1 MIRFEK
7 VFLAYGDRTVLR
19 DVTLQVPPGGRV
31 ALMGPSGCGKTSLLQ
46 LAAGLKKP
54 TSGQVISHARRPA
67 YAFQEPRLLPRLTVA
82 QNVNAVL
89 SDGPATMEK
98 AMAALEA
105 VGLREAA
112 DRLPHQLSGGM
123 AQRVNL
129 ARALAYEGD
138 LLLLDEPLKE
148 LDEARQDDI
157 LSLLRDHTAG
167 RTLLVTTHDPHVARV
182 LAERVFL
189 WRDGTFVRT
198 K

>member
-1 MIRFEK
+1 MIRFEN
-7 VFLAYGDRTVLR
+7 VSLAYDGRTVLR
-19 DVTLQVPPGGRV
+19 DVTLHIRPGDRV

-54 TSGQVISHARRPA
+54 SSGLVSSNAKRLA

-89 SDGPATMEK
+89 SDGPDTMPK
-98 AMAALEA
+98 ALRALDA
-105 VGLREAA
+105 VGLKEAA
-112 DRLPHQLSGGM
+112 DKLPYQLSGGM
-123 AQRVNL
+123 AQRANL

-148 LDEARQDDI
+148 LDEARRDHV
-157 LSLLRDHTAG
+157 LALLRTHAAG
-167 RTLLVTTHDPHVARV
+167 RTLLVTTHDPHAAEA

-189 WRDGTFVRT
+189 WQDGTFIET
-198 K
+198 